1 MAYQS
6 RGLTLVELMII
17 LGVAAILA
25 SIGVPAMGGFIA
37 ESRITAKS
45 NGVMAHV
52 QFARNAA
59 ITLRSNVVACPSIDQ
74 QFCSGSNRWDQ
85 GWIVFVDRD
94 NQGVPSAP
102 EDVLRVVAAE
112 PRLLLHSA
120 GRTRVR
126 FQPGG
131 GAFGTNL
138 TIRVCDPTGRASPR
152 AVIVSNPGRARVS
165 STVNPLECVVQS

>member
-1 MAYQS
+1 MRHHA
-6 RGLTLVELMII
+6 RGLTIVELMIT
-17 LGVAAILA
+17 LAVAAILA
-25 SIGVPAMGGFIA
+25 SVGVPAMGGFIA
-37 ESRITAKS
+37 ESRITTKS
-45 NGVMAHV
+45 NVLMAHV

-59 ITLRSNVVACPSIDQ
+59 ITMRSNVVACPSADQ
-74 QFCSGSNRWDQ
+74 QGCSGDNRWDQ
-85 GWIVFVDRD
+85 GWIVFIDRE
-94 NQGVPSAP
+94 NQGAPSSP
-102 EDVLRVVAAE
+102 EDVLRVIAPE
-112 PRLLLHSA
+112 TRLLLHSA

-165 STVNPLECVVQS
+165 SAVNPSECLI